1 MATAKKNLKKKP
13 AKRSLKSSK
22 TAMSTVVTV
31 RLSDGEKE
39 RIDEIMMSLDIKRY
53 SDVMR
58 MALHMMKPN
67 IGFTQA
73 NIH

>member
-1 MATAKKNLKKKP
+1 MATAKKKCRKKP
-13 AKRSLKSSK
+13 SKRSLKSSK

-39 RIDEIMMSLDIKRY
+39 RIDEIMTDLDIKRY

-58 MALHMMKPN
+58 MALHMMRPN